1 MKTYAIRRRNVWQS
15 AQELEVTASRSAK
28 VGNEEMPDQVRWIR
42 SYVVREADGTL
53 GTVCIYQAVSED
65 AIRDH
70 AHRAGMTADEI
81 VPVVR
86 TVLVREDPVESA
98 EVAA

>member
-1 MKTYAIRRRNVWQS
+1 
-15 AQELEVTASRSAK
+15 
-28 VGNEEMPDQVRWIR
+28 
-42 SYVVREADGTL
+42 
-53 GTVCIYQAVSED
+53 VSPE

-70 AHRAGMTADEI
+70 AHRAGMSADEI

-86 TVLVREDPVESA
+86 TVMVREDPVEGA

>member
-1 MKTYAIRRRNVWQS
+1 MNTYAIRRRNVWQS
-15 AQELEVTASRSAK
+15 AQELEAAASRSAR

-42 SYVVREADGTL
+42 SYVVREADGTM
-53 GTVCIYQAVSED
+53 GTVCIYQAVSPD

-70 AHRAGMTADEI
+70 AERAGMSADEI

-86 TVLVREDPVESA
+86 TVLVREDPAEGA

>member
-1 MKTYAIRRRNVWQS
+1 MNTYAIRRRNVWQD
-15 AQELEVTASRSAK
+15 AQELEAAASRSAR

-42 SYVVREADGTL
+42 SYVVRENDGTL
-53 GTVCIYQAVSED
+53 GTVCIYQAVSPE

-70 AHRAGMTADEI
+70 AQRAGMSAEEI

-86 TVLVREDPVESA
+86 TVMVREDPVESV
-98 EVAA
+98 EVAR